1 MWVKK
6 VFGQKAWKL
15 LHIFLPCL
23 DVLWNAKIVTSF
35 NSNITVLLI
44 DAFFENLPIQWFV
57 YVTAWAWG
65 QLRINFMR
73 IFKVITKLPESRSD
87 KGNLENNNNSFLS
100 SKWVTVGKRV
110 LHNNF
115 VGDSET
121 ITLLFR
127 YSYFIRR
134 IIWHAIVDTYLFNIW
149 RYFWKKNK
157 NCNSSCEEFKSSVW
171 WDSLFSI
178 AFLNLTNSRGGVVC
192 NHVVHLKIVV
202 EW

>member
-87 KGNLENNNNSFLS
+87 KGNLENNNSSFLS

-121 ITLLFR
+121 ITLLFW

-149 RYFWKKNK
+149 RYFWKKKTKITIPAVRNLSPM
-157 NCNSSCEEFKSSVW
+157 CGGILCSVL
-171 WDSLFSI
+171 LFSI
-178 AFLNLTNSRGGVVC
+178 LQISGVVLF
-192 NHVVHLKIVV
+192 VIMLSTWKL
-202 EW
+202 